1 MKIFYMNS
9 LEKNGYPST
18 LPTNP
23 YVKRELQWNTTFQ
36 PALDIHVVK
45 LRKKKILTSSRIE
58 QVLSRNVKTGI
69 PSLFPIKRGR

>member
-1 MKIFYMNS
+1 MKQRKCYMNIFYMNS

-36 PALDIHVVK
+36 SALDIHAVK
-45 LRKKKILTSSRIE
+45 LRKK
-58 QVLSRNVKTGI
+58 N
-69 PSLFPIKRGR
+69 